1 VTKVSSS
8 KAVKRKFHDVW
19 KLEFLWLTYDSSNN
33 VTDCDIC
40 RKAGSDIAGKTKFAT
55 GNKKFKLESLPYHN
69 KSLKQTN
76 V

>member
-1 VTKVSSS
+1 M
-8 KAVKRKFHDVW
+8 
-19 KLEFLWLTYDSSNN
+19 
-33 VTDCDIC
+33 DCDIC

-69 KSLKQTN
+69 KSLKHTN